1 MHPHNGNGGEPRQVA
16 GADTP
21 HKPRR
26 DDTVVAVLALLAENW
41 PKCFSVYEKRRRP
54 LKIGIHHEILA
65 AIGGVVTSAELSRG
79 LRAYVGN
86 KVYRSRLVAG
96 AVRVGLDGEPAGEV
110 TAGQA
115 AASSTLASS
124 SPASPASSCRSSPTP
139 PTSSAPAVP
148 PRLSL
153 ADLRAAARRRRAESK
168 T

>member
-41 PKCFSVYEKRRRP
+41 PKCFSVYESGGGR
-54 LKIGIHHEILA
+54 LKSASITRSSPPSA
-65 AIGGVVTSAELSRG
+65 AWSSAELSRG

-96 AVRVGLDGEPAGEV
+96 AVRVGLDG
-110 TAGQA
+110 
-115 AASSTLASS
+115 
-124 SPASPASSCRSSPTP
+124 RTP
-139 PTSSAPAVP
+139 LV
-148 PRLSL
+148 
-153 ADLRAAARRRRAESK
+153 K
-168 T
+168 